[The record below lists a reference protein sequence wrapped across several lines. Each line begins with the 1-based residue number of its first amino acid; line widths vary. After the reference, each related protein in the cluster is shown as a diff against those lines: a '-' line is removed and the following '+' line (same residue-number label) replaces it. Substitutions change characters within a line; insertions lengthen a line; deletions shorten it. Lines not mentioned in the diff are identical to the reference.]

1 MVQRSSKQ
9 GVLEEMGALDENVEL
24 TGGRRVFRLLRGVK
38 NRLICLL
45 LSFFVTDVVRLDVLP
60 SLICFFSKK
69 MQPITSSR

>member
-1 MVQRSSKQ
+1 
-9 GVLEEMGALDENVEL
+9 MGALDENVEL
-24 TGGRRVFRLLRGVK
+24 TGGRRVIRLLRGVK

-45 LSFFVTDVVRLDVLP
+45 LSFFVTDVVRYVRLDVLP